1 MTTMKAITSTT
12 CVLAFLL
19 GLAAVAAPQTP
30 DVVVSEGT
38 DNVLKMVR
46 DPALQG
52 EAKASERRTAM
63 IAVVDQFFD
72 WQLMAQLSMGK
83 YWRSLSPEQQAE
95 FVPVFKELIVSSY
108 LGHVESY
115 NGEKIVYEA
124 PVIEAD
130 KGRAEVRV
138 LVTTASYGDVD
149 ILYKLFLDGESWR
162 VRDVSVLGVS
172 LVRNY
177 RSQLNQLMQRE
188 DFATVMERLRKKVEE
203 QQQAGGVNLK

>member
-1 MTTMKAITSTT
+1 MKHLASIV
-12 CVLAFLL
+12 CLLAFWA
-19 GLAAVAAPQTP
+19 GSVAVAAPASP
-30 DVVVSEGT
+30 DVVVREGT
-38 DNVLKMVR
+38 DSVLKMVQ

-52 EAKASERRTAM
+52 EAKAAERRAAM

-72 WQLMAQLSMGK
+72 WQIMAQLSMGK

-95 FVPVFKELIVSSY
+95 FVPVFKELIVSAY

-124 PVIEAD
+124 PVVEAD
-130 KGRAEVRV
+130 KGRAEVKA
-138 LVTTASYGDVD
+138 LVATASYGDVD
-149 ILYKLFLDGESWR
+149 ILYKLFLEGESWR
-162 VRDVSVLGVS
+162 VRDVAVLGVS

-177 RSQLNQLMQRE
+177 RTQLNQLMQRE